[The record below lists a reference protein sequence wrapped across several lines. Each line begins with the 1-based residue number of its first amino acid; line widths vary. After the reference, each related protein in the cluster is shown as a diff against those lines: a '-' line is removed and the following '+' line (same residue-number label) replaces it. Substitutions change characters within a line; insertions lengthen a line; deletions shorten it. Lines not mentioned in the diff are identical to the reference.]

1 MNPTEKSWEIR
12 AEMRGDE
19 VCNSP
24 FVLKLEFEKLEQ
36 ALEIAAKITERNTQM
51 FVTIWEVECRRYV
64 ICTRL
69 IDP

>member
-12 AEMRGDE
+12 AEMRGDD

-36 ALEIAAKITERNTQM
+36 TLEIAAKITERNTQM
-51 FVTIWEVECRRYV
+51 FVTIWEVERRRYV
-64 ICTRL
+64 ICTRRL
-69 IDP
+69 DV